1 MRAWLFTDAGEPLRL
16 LERADP
22 RPGPGEVVVDVRA
35 AGLCHSDVGCLDGTI
50 TAIMPKRPIVLG
62 HEVAGVIS
70 SLGPGVAD
78 FTVGD
83 RVVVLGPDDFAPGW
97 TADGGYAT
105 HCLVRTEGLVR
116 LADSVSFVQGATATD
131 AGATSYGAVMHA
143 GELRSGQRVGIVGL
157 GGLGMTGARIAVL
170 NGAEV
175 YAAEPRHEVWDL
187 AKEQGVIEV
196 VDDVRALARHRPHLI
211 VDFAG
216 FDTTTAGA
224 VEAVRRRGLVV
235 QVGLGR
241 AHATISTTAL
251 TANMVTLRGHRGGEP
266 AALRGVLEH
275 MAAGELAISATTI
288 GFDDVPDGLERLAVG
303 GVVGRIVAVPS

>member
-1 MRAWLFTDAGEPLRL
+1 MRAWLFTDAGEPLSL
-16 LERADP
+16 VERDDP
-22 RPGPGEVVVDVRA
+22 RPGQGEAVVEVRA

-62 HEVAGVIS
+62 HEVAGVITA
-70 SLGPGVAD
+70 LGSGVAD
-78 FTVGD
+78 FAVGE

-105 HCLVRTEGLVR
+105 HCLVKTEGLVR

-143 GELRSGQRVGIVGL
+143 GELRAGQRVGIVGL

-175 YAAEPRHEVWDL
+175 VAAEPRREVWEL
-187 AKEQGVIEV
+187 AKEQGVVEV
-196 VDDVRALARHRPHLI
+196 VDDVRELARYRPHLV

-224 VEAVRRRGLVV
+224 IEAVKTRGLVV
-235 QVGLGR
+235 QVGLGS

-251 TANMVTLRGHRGGEP
+251 TAKMVTLRGYRGGEP
-266 AALRGVLEH
+266 GALRGVLEH
-275 MAAGELAISATTI
+275 MAAGELEINATTI
-288 GFDDVPDGLERLAVG
+288 DFDDIPTGLERLAAG
-303 GVVGRIVAVPS
+303 GVVGRIVAMPI